1 MNDPLQHL
9 ALQRNRRTFLRQ
21 GSAGLGSLALG
32 MMLSGAARAER
43 PGVGKAEEEQQSLAP
58 SQGHDE
64 EIYKGLEEI
73 LQGLLTTIQR
83 HEVTLS
89 TILIF
94 RREVLLRCRDFN
106 KKGGR

>member
-1 MNDPLQHL
+1 M
-9 ALQRNRRTFLRQ
+9 RQ
-21 GSAGLGSLALG
+21 GGMNVGPMADVGSSEG
-32 MMLSGAARAER
+32 SCGGRR
-43 PGVGKAEEEQQSLAP
+43 KGRWVTGIDSSLAP